1 MTETTQPIEMTEEA
15 RLKAQKRRNVWLA
28 WSLVAFVVI
37 VGLTTA
43 IRIQETDFSGGDRLY
58 FSGYLDEAAKEK
70 SDREAAARYEAS
82 QAAETQQATEA
93 AGDSDE

>member
-70 SDREAAARYEAS
+70 SDREAEARYEAS
-82 QAAETQQATEA
+82 QAVESEQAAES